1 MQTVHLII
9 LEHART
15 RTYALLQRYG
25 AYGSRQAA
33 GFQQITPTLGTAH
46 PPSWGVMP
54 TEKGKAWA
62 RERS

>member
-1 MQTVHLII
+1 VQTVHLII
-9 LEHART
+9 LEHACTLSCNGTART
-15 RTYALLQRYG
+15 AVGRL
-25 AYGSRQAA
+25 

-54 TEKGKAWA
+54 TEQGKAWA